1 MKTIEEVTCLLFIPR
16 SSQRDYIT
24 FTSHRDDGCSS
35 HIGRYGGQQFVRIGP
50 GCNYQYI
57 ILHELCHALG
67 MWHEQS
73 RPDRDEYVE
82 VIWENIE
89 SGKGHNF
96 LKRNK
101 FGIDSQGSGYDY
113 SSIMHYRLNEFSA
126 RFGANTLR
134 VINDE
139 EYEKQGRPQLGDA
152 QTLSMSD
159 ITQLNRLYNCP
170 ESGIPGYLEVYVD
183 HVENLSGFQPYVYIE
198 AYDDQGHWQTL
209 TAINSL
215 TPTAEIANM
224 LKFGDSIDRIK
235 VSWQYISV
243 SVKAYTADGYVFEVI
258 NPMSFS
264 VNPGHQYR
272 ELCDDFFCTRQ
283 VFFSIFL
290 SDSCSCFSG
299 GTCLPDGTCVCSE
312 NSGGP
317 YCQYARGRLIIF
329 PRSAT
334 NLIHTNDTNG
344 YYHLQFRA
352 YEHTG
357 FLTSVK
363 GAFSTSDST

>member
-1 MKTIEEVTCLLFIPR
+1 M
-16 SSQRDYIT
+16 
-24 FTSHRDDGCSS
+24 
-35 HIGRYGGQQFVRIGP
+35 
-50 GCNYQYI
+50 
-57 ILHELCHALG
+57 
-67 MWHEQS
+67 
-73 RPDRDEYVE
+73 
-82 VIWENIE
+82 
-89 SGKGHNF
+89 
-96 LKRNK
+96 
-101 FGIDSQGSGYDY
+101 
-113 SSIMHYRLNEFSA
+113 
-126 RFGANTLR
+126 
-134 VINDE
+134 INDE

-152 QTLSMSD
+152 QTLSKSD

-170 ESGIPGYLEVYVD
+170 GSGIPGYLEVYVD
-183 HVENLSGFQPYVYIE
+183 RVENLSSFQPYVYIQ
-198 AYDDQGHWQTL
+198 AYDDQGRWQTL

-243 SVKAYTADGYVFEVI
+243 SVKAYTTDGYVFQVI
-258 NPMSFS
+258 YPTSFS

-272 ELCDDFFCTRQ
+272 ELCDYFFCTRQ

-290 SDSCSCFSG
+290 GDSCSCFSG

-317 YCQYARGRLIIF
+317 YCQYARGRLLIF

-334 NLIHTNDTNG
+334 NLIQTNDTNG

-363 GAFSTSDST
+363 GAFSTSDSTYVPNMVWNEKKLEYLPDVWSSFTVQAFHGSKSLSDAHTISFQSYVTIKNKRVKAFGDGIISFDYSFQPVEMD